1 MINPIKNRI
10 DRVSKADATMSN
22 DVGTLYVVATPIGN
36 LEDMTHRAIRVLSE
50 VELIAAED
58 TRVSRKL
65 LHHWGISTR
74 LTACHEHNERNKARN
89 LLRFLQQ
96 GKCIALIS
104 DAGTPLVSD
113 PGYKLVHAAIENGI
127 RVIPVPGA
135 CAAIAALSVAGLPTD
150 SFSFEGFAPAKKGAR
165 TKFFEQRKHETRTL
179 IFYEASHRI
188 VASVHDMAAIF
199 GPTRTATIAREL
211 TKKFETIRYGTLG
224 GFCEEVVWQDPK
236 HLRGEFV
243 VLVQGSRANRVPA
256 TLDREAQR
264 IMRILLR
271 QLSTKQAAALAAE
284 ITGVRKQQLYH
295 FALSAKDT

>member
-1 MINPIKNRI
+1 
-10 DRVSKADATMSN
+10 MSN
-22 DVGTLYVVATPIGN
+22 DVGTLYVIATPIGN
-36 LEDMTHRAIRVLSE
+36 LEDITHRAVRVLSE

-65 LHHWGISTR
+65 LHHYGISTR
-74 LTACHEHNERNKARN
+74 LTACHEHNERNKTRN

-135 CAAIAALSVAGLPTD
+135 CAAIAALSAAGLPTD

-188 VASVHDMAAIF
+188 VASVDDMAAIF
-199 GPTRTATIAREL
+199 GPTRKAAIAREL

-224 GFCEEVVWQDPK
+224 GLCEEVVWQDPK

-243 VLVQGSRANRVPA
+243 VLVEGSRANRVPA

-284 ITGVRKQQLYH
+284 ITGVRKQQLYR
-295 FALSAKDT
+295 FALSAKET

>member
-1 MINPIKNRI
+1 
-10 DRVSKADATMSN
+10 MSN

-36 LEDMTHRAIRVLSE
+36 LEDMTHRAVRVLSE

-65 LHHWGISTR
+65 LHHYGISTR
-74 LTACHEHNERNKARN
+74 LTACHEHNERNKTRD

-104 DAGTPLVSD
+104 DAGTPLISD
-113 PGYKLVHAAIENGI
+113 PGFRLVHAAIENGI

-135 CAAIAALSVAGLPTD
+135 CAAIAALSAAGLPTD
-150 SFSFEGFAPAKKGAR
+150 RFSFEGFTPAKKGAR
-165 TKFFEQRKHETRTL
+165 TKFFEERKHETRTL

-188 VASVHDMAAIF
+188 VASIEDMTAILGPMRKAA
-199 GPTRTATIAREL
+199 IAREL
-211 TKKFETIRYGTLG
+211 TKKFETIRYATLG
-224 GFCEEVVWQDPK
+224 GLCAEVASQDPK

-243 VLVQGSRANRVPA
+243 VLVEGSRANAVPG
-256 TLDREAQR
+256 TLDREAKR
-264 IMRILLR
+264 IVQILLR

-284 ITGVRKQQLYH
+284 ITGVRKHELYR

>member
-1 MINPIKNRI
+1 
-10 DRVSKADATMSN
+10 MSN
-22 DVGTLYVVATPIGN
+22 HVGTLYIVATPIGN
-36 LEDMTHRAIRVLSE
+36 LEDMTHRAVRVLSE

-65 LHHWGISTR
+65 LHHYGISTR
-74 LTACHEHNERNKARN
+74 LTACHEHNERKKARS

-104 DAGTPLVSD
+104 DAGTPVVSD
-113 PGYKLVHAAIENGI
+113 PGCRLVQAAVEHGI

-135 CAAIAALSVAGLPTD
+135 CAAIAAVSAAGLPAD
-150 SFSFEGFAPAKKGAR
+150 SFSFEGFAPGKKGAR
-165 TKFFEQRKHETRTL
+165 TKFFEERKHETRTL
-179 IFYEASHRI
+179 IFYEAPHRI
-188 VASVHDMAAIF
+188 VASVADMAAIF
-199 GPTRTATIAREL
+199 GPTRKAAIAREL

-224 GFCEEVVWQDPK
+224 GLCQDVVWQDPK

-243 VLVQGSRANRVPA
+243 VVVEGSTSRVPG

-264 IMRILLR
+264 IVRILLQ

-284 ITGVRKQQLYH
+284 ITGARKQQLYR
-295 FALSAKDT
+295 FALSAKET